1 MTEFNQLNL
10 PNLMLGNQCNISLL
24 VDGQFNGT
32 VIAVKVTDL
41 KQLGTL
47 CNKTW
52 PVSISLYS
60 LQ

>member
-1 MTEFNQLNL
+1 
-10 PNLMLGNQCNISLL
+10 MLGNQCNISLL

-52 PVSISLYS
+52 PVSIS
-60 LQ
+60 